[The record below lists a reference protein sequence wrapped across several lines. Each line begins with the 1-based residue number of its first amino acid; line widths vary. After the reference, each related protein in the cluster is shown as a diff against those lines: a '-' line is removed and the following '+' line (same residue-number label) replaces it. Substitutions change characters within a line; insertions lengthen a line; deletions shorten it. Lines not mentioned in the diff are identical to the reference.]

1 MKKRVGKW
9 LLSAVLS
16 AAILM
21 NLMVVPV
28 QAATGERGNIQV
40 SIPALQFSSSY
51 AAYSSQKYAEDG
63 AITFYL
69 EEDEFP
75 VEVTITG
82 SNGATET
89 YSFDTY
95 GTKLL
100 TVEDPGWGTIG
111 TALVLFPT
119 IVGSLAVL
127 DNAPCSYAV
136 INLAPPKADV
146 PDETGMTPDSAKSTE
161 VVDPYKTL
169 MSEISF
175 PFCYRDSSTYAKEI
189 AAYYAG
195 EWDGKRLEGDDW
207 GSYSAS
213 RYVDSFRVYH
223 WTACNLYTGEMY
235 QLSSSVDYAGL
246 LETVPGR
253 NFTLAVSDVMGV
265 VELWYH
271 FDKQDSWEI
280 STSEGKI
287 ESVYPLGSD
296 GSDSLVLVYVI
307 DANGEQH
314 MYSLLSGGK
323 VEKIA

>member
-1 MKKRVGKW
+1 M
-9 LLSAVLS
+9 
-16 AAILM
+16 
-21 NLMVVPV
+21 
-28 QAATGERGNIQV
+28 GEN
-40 SIPALQFSSSY
+40 
-51 AAYSSQKYAEDG
+51 D
-63 AITFYL
+63 
-69 EEDEFP
+69 
-75 VEVTITG
+75 
-82 SNGATET
+82 ATET

-111 TALVLFPT
+111 AALFLFPT
-119 IVGSLAVL
+119 LIGSLAVL
-127 DNAPCSYAV
+127 DNPPCSYAV
-136 INLAPPKADV
+136 IKLAPPKADV
-146 PDETGMTPDSAKSTE
+146 ADEANTVSDNIKPDEA
-161 VVDPYKTL
+161 VDPYKTL

-195 EWDGKRLEGDDW
+195 EWDGKRIEGDDW

-246 LETVPGR
+246 LELVSGQ

-265 VELWYH
+265 VELWHH

-280 STSEGKI
+280 AASEGKI
-287 ESVYPLGSD
+287 DSVYPLGAD
-296 GSDSLVLVYVI
+296 GDDCMALVYVT
-307 DANGEQH
+307 DADGVQH

-323 VEKIA
+323 VKKIA